1 MKVKKFACI
10 ALDITYPMGFGL
22 GVEIDEK
29 KSYTFGTVVGQ
40 TKVSL
45 AKTDTHSFLAWLR
58 QWKCMA
64 KALCQFAFYKGNVF
78 GFN

>member
-1 MKVKKFACI
+1 MRR
-10 ALDITYPMGFGL
+10 
-22 GVEIDEK
+22 K
-29 KSYTFGTVVGQ
+29 KSYTFGIAVDQ

-64 KALCQFAFYKGNVF
+64 EALYQFAFYKDNVF